1 MSKKEEKA
9 EREVEEI
16 VAKDEENVEIATN
29 LNISEDVI
37 GIIAGL
43 AASEVEGIAGMQL
56 GFVDGIN
63 QMFGNNKKYS
73 KGVKIELEGR
83 KVTVDIFVNVKYG
96 VRIPDVA
103 WAAQT
108 AVKNSVETMTGL
120 EVAAVNINVQGII
133 FEKEDKHRK
142 DVSDHG
148 KEMAYLDIDY
158 KKFFIKNEIKE
169 ITIENCLFTDLDK
182 IYFKSEQLKKKIE
195 QKNKSTI
202 LTL

>member
-1 MSKKEEKA
+1 MSDKSK
-9 EREVEEI
+9 VEEE
-16 VAKDEENVEIATN
+16 VLQAGANDEKVEIATN

-43 AASEVEGIAGMQL
+43 AASEVEGIAGMTL

-63 QMFGNNKKYS
+63 QILGSSKKYS
-73 KGVKIELEGR
+73 RGVKIELDGK

-108 AVKNSVETMTGL
+108 AVKNAVETMTGL

-133 FEKEDKHRK
+133 FDKPEDKKEDK
-142 DVSDHG
+142 
-148 KEMAYLDIDY
+148 KEV
-158 KKFFIKNEIKE
+158 ETPVETKE
-169 ITIENCLFTDLDK
+169 
-182 IYFKSEQLKKKIE
+182 
-195 QKNKSTI
+195 
-202 LTL
+202 